1 MHNIYLTT
9 FFLAS
14 GILFSCNKDKAL
26 PAPTHTYYID
36 SKINSNR
43 LMYEDSVRGVLNSAQ
58 RTTIDSVTFV
68 LIKESSIFSGTTIN
82 GVIVNTIISQ
92 YKKGSI
98 SDTTL
103 TDSMFTV
110 KSYDF
115 TNRYRN
121 EGIEISWYDGTQMW
135 STSNAKGD
143 QTGSSFEIVKHDRSG
158 KSTFKYITNGNFSC
172 KLYTKDGQSKFML
185 GNFKSK
191 TNRIN

>member
-1 MHNIYLTT
+1 MHTIYLTT
-9 FFLAS
+9 FLLAS

-26 PAPTHTYYID
+26 PAPIHTYYID
-36 SKINSNR
+36 SKINSKPY
-43 LMYEDSVRGVLNSAQ
+43 LYEDSVQGILNSAQ
-58 RTTIDSVTFV
+58 RTTIDSGTFV
-68 LIKESSIFSGTTIN
+68 LIKESSIFSGTMVN

-98 SDTTL
+98 SDPTL
-103 TDSMFTV
+103 TDSMFTI

-121 EGIEISWYDGTQMW
+121 EGIEVSWYDGAQMW
-135 STSNAKGD
+135 STSYAKGD
-143 QTGSSFEIVKHDRSG
+143 QAGSTFEIVKHDKSG
-158 KSTFKYITNGNFSC
+158 KPTFKYITSGNFSC
-172 KLYTKDGQSKFML
+172 KLYNADGQSKFML